1 MLTNMVHHN
10 HQRISK
16 LESLHGKTFYIC
28 NKVFYTSCLD
38 PGSDLTLPQGAIVG
52 GDGNTKITQLWTL
65 LESPNNAGYYYM
77 TSAVYPKSRIAT
89 NKDGV
94 RFHNGPKYPDQLWKF
109 EKIGINTYRIINFH
123 RKNEKLV
130 MLPNGVVATSNKKD
144 ENDQIWTLLSV

>member
-52 GDGNTKITQLWTL
+52 GDGKGPEFVVRILADLSLNLANKYG
-65 LESPNNAGYYYM
+65 S
-77 TSAVYPKSRIAT
+77 SRIVHASGT
-89 NKDGV
+89 AEL
-94 RFHNGPKYPDQLWKF
+94 LW
-109 EKIGINTYRIINFH
+109 N
-123 RKNEKLV
+123 
-130 MLPNGVVATSNKKD
+130 PNGASEKD
-144 ENDQIWTLLSV
+144 IADLEIITALRM